1 MTTYNIPK
9 TKREVLSEII
19 ALIVLLAF
27 AFKAYTH
34 ESNSQLFTEQAER
47 LHLSNQRVLE
57 QYRLITD
64 IRKEIDIFV
73 KHEPIFNPYLD
84 EICDNVVGSTML
96 KLLVANIKAKGLR
109 PLRIRKGQENQF
121 FPDINTVHIAPKLY
135 GPDGYNTNIFCGIN
149 RDGALVE
156 KRLTMC
162 DGIFHELCHAF
173 HTYSH
178 KEKFTTDYLDVVYA
192 GNQNKYL
199 WTDEK
204 SEI

>member
-19 ALIVLLAF
+19 ALIVFVLLAF

-34 ESNSQLFTEQAER
+34 EFNSQLFTEQAER

-57 QYRLITD
+57 QYRSITD

-84 EICDNVVGSTML
+84 EICDNVVGNTML

-121 FPDINTVHIAPKLY
+121 FPDINTVHIAPKYTDPMDTTL
-135 GPDGYNTNIFCGIN
+135 I
-149 RDGALVE
+149 
-156 KRLTMC
+156 
-162 DGIFHELCHAF
+162 
-173 HTYSH
+173 YSA
-178 KEKFTTDYLDVVYA
+178 V
-192 GNQNKYL
+192 
-199 WTDEK
+199 
-204 SEI
+204 